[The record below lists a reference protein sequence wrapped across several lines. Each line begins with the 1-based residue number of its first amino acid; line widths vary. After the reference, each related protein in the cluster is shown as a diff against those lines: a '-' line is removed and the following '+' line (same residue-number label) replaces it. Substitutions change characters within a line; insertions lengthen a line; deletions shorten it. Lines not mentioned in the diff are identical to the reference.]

1 MRPTYQILSIA
12 FDYLYYQTPERNH
25 CSTRIC
31 HALVDA
37 NEDDV
42 ISDAEYTAAT
52 TVVMHAVRELD
63 SRASYLRTAAITAG
77 LLPAMHVEYCA
88 STSRRYIEFRDNWLR
103 QLIEKEKKNAI
114 PESPTPRDESTQ

>member
-1 MRPTYQILSIA
+1 MRPMYQVLSLA
-12 FDYLYYQTPERNH
+12 FEYLYYQTPERNH
-25 CSTRIC
+25 CSTHIC
-31 HALVDA
+31 HALDDA

-42 ISDAEYTAAT
+42 ISNAECMAAT
-52 TVVMHAVRELD
+52 EIIMRAVHELD

-77 LLPAMHVEYCA
+77 LLPPMHVEYCG
-88 STSRRYIEFRDNWLR
+88 STSPKYIKFRDNWLR